1 MKRKRETVN
10 MQENDEEEYDSDQNL
25 RKSSNDDEMYTFSQ
39 LTSVIWRID
48 MFKVVHPFIV
58 PDSN

>member
-1 MKRKRETVN
+1 MKRKHETVN
-10 MQENDEEEYDSDQNL
+10 MQENDEKEYDSDQNL

-58 PDSN
+58 LDSN